1 MATDRPLVL
10 LWIPDPAPYRQ
21 GLARAGLD
29 QRVDV
34 VHVPLTETPKPA
46 EHAFWGTEGIMVLPH
61 IGGLHPGRDHIVA
74 ELFADNLR
82 RFLAGQPLRETVD
95 RARGY

>member
-1 MATDRPLVL
+1 
-10 LWIPDPAPYRQ
+10 
-21 GLARAGLD
+21 
-29 QRVDV
+29 
-34 VHVPLTETPKPA
+34 
-46 EHAFWGTEGIMVLPH
+46 VLPH

-82 RFLAGQPLRETVD
+82 CFLAGQPLRETVD